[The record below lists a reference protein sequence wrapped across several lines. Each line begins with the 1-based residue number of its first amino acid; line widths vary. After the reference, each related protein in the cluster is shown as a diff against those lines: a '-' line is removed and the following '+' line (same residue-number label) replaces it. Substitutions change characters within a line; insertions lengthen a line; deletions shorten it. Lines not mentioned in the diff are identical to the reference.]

1 METFVALLLFLF
13 PLAYSPGPGNIFFA
27 ANGARYG
34 VRATLPA
41 NFGYHVATIIVA
53 VVIGSGFAA
62 IMDQFPRLFDVIRVL
77 GAAYVLYLA
86 VTFLRAPSGDHDS
99 DRNPVGFVSGAALL
113 ILNPKAY
120 LIMALMYSQFL
131 SASAGWVH
139 VLWIAA
145 IFTLNNFVAFLIWT
159 ALGEQIAVLFQNV
172 KTARILNICFGLTLA
187 GVAGWMVL
195 G

>member
-99 DRNPVGFVSGAALL
+99 DGNPVGFVSGAALL

-120 LIMALMYSQFL
+120 LIMTLMGPCSVDCGDIYPEQLCRVPDLDGPWRTDRCAVSECQNGTDFEHRFWVNL
-131 SASAGWVH
+131 GRCGGLDGVGLNAKSAP
-139 VLWIAA
+139 
-145 IFTLNNFVAFLIWT
+145 
-159 ALGEQIAVLFQNV
+159 
-172 KTARILNICFGLTLA
+172 
-187 GVAGWMVL
+187 
-195 G
+195 